1 MNRALSNMD
10 PFESYKLYNALKLH
24 FETDGYDAVK
34 YNYKTRV
41 NSQSFFKRRDK
52 YFFAKLGKS
61 YGKDLVKY
69 YVSNFIKDV
78 KYVGD
83 MLGPDGESNYHDM
96 IKVHESLTYRFKN
109 DINTLSSMVNS
120 FDELLECKDNE
131 YPLVINK
138 LLQEEICLETVV
150 ILNKLT
156 RFMVRADKQIT
167 ETIMWPDISRKVHK
181 YDPFIAIDRDKM
193 KKIVI
198 KSFTN

>member
-1 MNRALSNMD
+1 MD

-52 YFFAKLGKS
+52 YFFAKLGKN

-156 RFMVRADKQIT
+156 RFMDRADKQIT

-181 YDPFIAIDRDKM
+181 YDPFITIDRDKM

>member
-156 RFMVRADKQIT
+156 RFMNRADKQIT

-181 YDPFIAIDRDKM
+181 YDPFITIDSDKM